1 MADVRDWSGW
11 IALREKG
18 RRRGFFISHFCC
30 CLVNM
35 KCYLFRCLFF
45 FPNRRRACVCEGEG
59 DGRREGTRGEFG
71 LGARAARGWVRACV
85 SSLLSPLASLLS
97 RPSPLPPCP
106 KKLSFFTRLFFERG
120 GEIPNRKN
128 LGLHFG
134 FNRVFYFQE
143 RPLVFYTAA
152 TRTQTVLFTQ
162 NEGGLLSKGG
172 RESAGRAKGDSIEHS
187 AASLQARARR
197 AL

>member
-1 MADVRDWSGW
+1 MR
-11 IALREKG
+11 G
-18 RRRGFFISHFCC
+18 RR
-30 CLVNM
+30 V
-35 KCYLFRCLFF
+35 
-45 FPNRRRACVCEGEG
+45 
-59 DGRREGTRGEFG
+59 DGC
-71 LGARAARGWVRACV
+71 VRASPL
-85 SSLLSPLASLLS
+85 SSLLSPLSSLV
-97 RPSPLPPCP
+97 LPPFPLARKSCHF
-106 KKLSFFTRLFFERG
+106 LRAFFLNAG
-120 GEIPNRKN
+120 GKFRTGKTS
-128 LGLHFG
+128 GLHFG